1 MTKCCINITPLD
13 VSRETLQI
21 RMILISIENNSQL
34 QLKVDVLIIFYFLTV
49 VKDFKNIDKT
59 LLIKIIKIN
68 SNNKLTQKDLTYKVF
83 IND

>member
-34 QLKVDVLIIFYFLTV
+34 QLKVDVLIMFYFLTV